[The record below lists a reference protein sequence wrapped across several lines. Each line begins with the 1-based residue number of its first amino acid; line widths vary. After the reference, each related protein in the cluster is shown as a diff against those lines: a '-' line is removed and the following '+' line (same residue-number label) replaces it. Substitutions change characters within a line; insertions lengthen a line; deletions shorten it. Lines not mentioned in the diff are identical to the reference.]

1 MQQHQMQIERAT
13 VKCICSLSRVVIEI
27 MMLIRAA
34 FLLFLFIN
42 DRSVRTEES
51 NGDVISL
58 IKKLKETLQSLAEE
72 EMKFRKKVNAEIQGV
87 VSKEKD
93 LSKSIGE
100 NTGKIQ
106 MLDDSMKKM
115 GDFKKQMTS
124 LGNDVKK
131 IGERL
136 ETPIREFKFDKRELS
151 WSKAE
156 EECSKWGGH
165 LVTIKSQQEN
175 DFHFGTGT
183 SRDMAA
189 AWIGISDQKSK
200 GKFEWISGDKSSY
213 LNWHTTNGVQKF
225 ITAWDEPGQGCGRM
239 GLSFFPRWKGAWST
253 ANCDNEFPFICERW
267 KDYDTKAQ

>member
-1 MQQHQMQIERAT
+1 MGQIERAT

-106 MLDDSMKKM
+106 MLDDSMKK
-115 GDFKKQMTS
+115 
-124 LGNDVKK
+124 
-131 IGERL
+131 
-136 ETPIREFKFDKRELS
+136 
-151 WSKAE
+151 
-156 EECSKWGGH
+156 
-165 LVTIKSQQEN
+165 
-175 DFHFGTGT
+175 
-183 SRDMAA
+183 
-189 AWIGISDQKSK
+189 
-200 GKFEWISGDKSSY
+200 
-213 LNWHTTNGVQKF
+213 
-225 ITAWDEPGQGCGRM
+225 
-239 GLSFFPRWKGAWST
+239 
-253 ANCDNEFPFICERW
+253 
-267 KDYDTKAQ
+267 